1 LLKVPASA
9 PFRDITL
16 HLCGNTTHDPGYLL
30 GIGGNTLYVAPKS
43 IMLYMGVAYRR
54 DAKTRGTREEG
65 NGVEGAVPLISGV
78 SGICSPRPRGMA
90 PSSLGTFGGF
100 FSGVAELVSAKQA
113 GVVPPP
119 PGRGTLAIRNGR
131 RRNISA

>member
-1 LLKVPASA
+1 MLRLNQSC
-9 PFRDITL
+9 FTW
-16 HLCGNTTHDPGYLL
+16 
-30 GIGGNTLYVAPKS
+30 GG
-43 IMLYMGVAYRR
+43 AYRR

-113 GVVPPP
+113 GVVPPGERHVGDP
-119 PGRGTLAIRNGR
+119 EWP
-131 RRNISA
+131 